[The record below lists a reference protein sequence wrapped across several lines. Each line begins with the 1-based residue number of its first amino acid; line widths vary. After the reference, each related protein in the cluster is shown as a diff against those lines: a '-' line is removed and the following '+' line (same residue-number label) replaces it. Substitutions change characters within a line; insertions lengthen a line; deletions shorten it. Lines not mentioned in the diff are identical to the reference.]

1 MKSYH
6 GIAGL
11 LVPALLVA
19 GYLMI
24 PAATKA
30 TEAGDSAQISK
41 LLADAKVEAV
51 ELKHDSADLE
61 SFTKSKL
68 HWETYGR
75 KVEMIREHVNNTGK
89 LLAQLKEAE
98 TTGSPWQQTAIKQ
111 IEPFLRE
118 LADNTT
124 ATIEHLNNNREK
136 IHFQAFKDYVQINYE
151 LSTELEALIRDFVNY
166 GEAKEKAEHL
176 SLKREI
182 PD

>member
-1 MKSYH
+1 MKNHH
-6 GIAGL
+6 GIATL
-11 LVPALLVA
+11 LVLAA

-24 PAATKA
+24 PAPTKA
-30 TEAGDSAQISK
+30 TETGDSAQISR
-41 LLADAKVEAV
+41 LLADAKAEAV

-75 KVEMIREHVNNTGK
+75 KLEMIREHVNSTGK
-89 LLAQLKEAE
+89 LLAQMKEAE

-136 IHFQAFKDYVQINYE
+136 IHFQEFKDYVRVHYE

-176 SLKREI
+176 SVKREI